1 MTDRQVGMTPRGE
14 PMPQTIEEWRHLASL
29 EEATMR
35 RMMKEIG
42 ELKSRVAHL
51 TQKRDSLL
59 VKLKDYT

>member
-14 PMPQTIEEWRHLASL
+14 AMPQTIEEWSHLVDLDEVA
-29 EEATMR
+29 MR
-35 RMMKEIG
+35 RMVKEIG
-42 ELKSRVAHL
+42 ELKSKVAHL